1 MFRRS
6 GPETLVAFARDYGL
20 LREVSPDSVRQLVMA
35 AELFQRWAGGPVRL
49 DELDERS
56 VSLWL
61 RDLAATRA
69 PATVRSKRVAILC
82 LWRAAA
88 DEDLCYPPR
97 RRVRAA
103 RVPVQPVDCWTREE
117 VGAIATACRRL
128 QRWHPSGLRRSV
140 WWELAVRVAWDTA
153 LRRGDQLALRV
164 AEIEPTSRAT
174 VVQHKTGRAQ
184 PIRLGDE
191 TMALLRRSLADAPRE
206 RVCPW
211 EASEETFCKQFH
223 RIVGLAGVRQ
233 GCWKW
238 LRRASITDCEAQQA
252 GAGGPQGGHAP
263 GSRITALSYV
273 NPRIVQ
279 GPEPV
284 RPRTI

>member
-6 GPETLVAFARDYGL
+6 SPETLVAFARDYGL
-20 LREVSPDSVRQLVMA
+20 LREVSPGAVRQLIIA
-35 AELFQRWAGGPVRL
+35 AELFERWAGGPVRL

-61 RDLAATRA
+61 RELAETRS

-97 RRVRAA
+97 RRVRSA
-103 RVPVQPVDCWTREE
+103 RVPQEPVDCWTVEE
-117 VGAIATACRRL
+117 VRAIREACRGL
-128 QRWHPSGLRRSV
+128 KRWHPCGLRRSA
-140 WWELAVRVAWDTA
+140 WWELAVMVAWDTA
-153 LRRGDQLALRV
+153 LRRGDQFRLRV
-164 AEIEPTSRAT
+164 ASIEPSGAAIIT
-174 VVQHKTGRAQ
+174 QHKTRRSQ
-184 PIRLGDE
+184 PIRLSDK
-191 TMALLRRSLADAPRE
+191 TLAFLRRTLVEAPRE
-206 RVCPW
+206 LVTPW
-211 EASEETFCKQFH
+211 PASEQTFAKQFSLL
-223 RIVGLAGVRQ
+223 VAKAGVRS

-238 LRRASITDCEAQQA
+238 LRRASITDCEAQKA

-284 RPRTI
+284 RPRAL